1 MLYVGLDV
9 HLKQS
14 TFCVL
19 DSNGNQRTIRTV
31 RGHWSVV
38 VSVLA
43 SLEEPFAICFEASCG
58 FGPLHDQLRE
68 IARRVV
74 VAHPGQVRL
83 IFRSKR
89 KNDRIDAQK
98 LAKLLFLGEVPPVH
112 VPSVD
117 VRAWR
122 AMIEHREGVVA
133 RVVRTKNK
141 LRALLRGLGIDVPH
155 RGHRLWTKYGL
166 KWVAS
171 LELQTPLDRLR
182 RDQLLAELATDRE
195 AVRLVTRELD
205 KIAGDHLGVKRL
217 TTIPGIGP
225 RTAEAFVAYLDDVTR
240 FSHAKQVGSYL
251 GLVPSQD
258 SSGSVNRLGHITR
271 QGPPT
276 ARKLLVEAA
285 WQSIHR
291 SPTVAAYYQRIRRDD
306 PERNKIALVA
316 TAHYLARVM
325 FALLRKQQDWKEAA

>member
-1 MLYVGLDV
+1 VLYVGLDV
-9 HLKQS
+9 HLNQS

-19 DSNGNQRTIRTV
+19 DANGNQRMIRTV

-43 SLEEPFAICFEASCG
+43 GLGEPFAVCFEASCG
-58 FGPLHDQLRE
+58 FGPLHDRLRE

-89 KNDRIDAQK
+89 KNDRVDAQK
-98 LAKLLFLGEVPPVH
+98 LAKLLFLDEVPPVH
-112 VPSVD
+112 VPAAD

-122 AMIEHREGVVA
+122 AMIEHREGLVA

-141 LRALLRGLGIDVPH
+141 LRALLRGLGIAVPH
-155 RGHRLWTKYGL
+155 KGGRLWTRYGL
-166 KWVAS
+166 SWVAG
-171 LELQTPLDRLR
+171 LDLGTPLDRVR
-182 RDQLLAELATDRE
+182 RDQLLDELARDRQ

-205 KIAGDHLGVKRL
+205 AVAAGHPGVRRL
-217 TTIPGIGP
+217 RTIPGIGP

-240 FSHAKQVGSYL
+240 FSGAKQVGSYL

-258 SSGSVNRLGHITR
+258 ASGPVNRLGHITR

-276 ARKLLVEAA
+276 ARKLLVEAT
-285 WQSIHR
+285 WQSIRR
-291 SPTVAAYYQRIRRDD
+291 SPTVAAYYRRVRRDD

-325 FALLRKQQDWKEAA
+325 FALLRKQQDWQEAA